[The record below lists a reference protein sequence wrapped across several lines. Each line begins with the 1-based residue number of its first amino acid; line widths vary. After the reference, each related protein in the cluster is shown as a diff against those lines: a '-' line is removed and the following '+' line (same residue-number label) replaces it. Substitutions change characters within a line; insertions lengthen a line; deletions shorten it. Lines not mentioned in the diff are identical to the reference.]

1 MPTGLDQATL
11 QAAAEWHSELR
22 EAGADSPLHAAHAD
36 WLRRDPRHRRAWQR
50 VEKLAA
56 RLGDLSVRADAATDI
71 TMLTLKK
78 ACHARR
84 RALKLTAL
92 LLVTTAAATAGLQ
105 SDLQHRALA
114 DHYTATGE
122 RQRLQLDDGSVLD
135 LNTNTAIDI
144 DFDQDRR
151 RIYLR
156 QGEIQAQ
163 TAHNQDPRPFS
174 VITGQGEIRALGTRF
189 LARHEDDHSRVAVLE
204 QAVEITPAAAP
215 GQAVR
220 LKAGQQVRFSAA
232 GAGPIQPVTG
242 RPAAWTRGQLIIR
255 DWSLGQFLD
264 ELARYQSGVLRYDE
278 ASAALRIS
286 GVFHLKNTDVLLDNL
301 AVTLPI
307 KVRRFSPYWVQVEMA
322 RPARR

>member
-1 MPTGLDQATL
+1 MPTSLDQAAL

-22 EAGADSPLHAAHAD
+22 EAEADSPLHAAHAD

-56 RLGDLSVRADAATDI
+56 RLGDLSSQADAAADI
-71 TMLTLKK
+71 TVLTLKK
-78 ACHARR
+78 ARHTRR

-92 LLVTTAAATAGLQ
+92 LLVTTAAAGLQ
-105 SDLQHRALA
+105 SDLHHRALA

-122 RQRLQLDDGSVLD
+122 RQRLQLADGSVLD

-156 QGEIQAQ
+156 QGEIHAQ
-163 TAHNQDPRPFS
+163 TAHKQDARPFS

-189 LARHEDDHSRVAVLE
+189 LARREGDHSHVAVLE
-204 QAVEITPAAAP
+204 RAVEITPAAAP
-215 GQAVR
+215 GQTTR
-220 LKAGQQVRFSAA
+220 LKAGQQARFSDSE
-232 GAGPIQPVTG
+232 AGPIQPITG

-255 DWSLGQFLD
+255 DWPLGAFLD
-264 ELARYQSGVLRYDE
+264 ELARYRRGVLGYDE

-286 GVFHLKNTDVLLDNL
+286 GVFHLENTDALLDNL
-301 AVTLPI
+301 AITLPI
-307 KVRRFSPYWVQVEMA
+307 KIRRFSPYWVQVEMT
-322 RPARR
+322 RPKRR

>member
-71 TMLTLKK
+71 MLTLKK
-78 ACHARR
+78 ARHARR

-92 LLVTTAAATAGLQ
+92 LLVTTAAAMAGLQ

-189 LARHEDDHSRVAVLE
+189 LARREDDHSRVTVLE

-220 LKAGQQVRFSAA
+220 LKAGQQMRFSDSE
-232 GAGPIQPVTG
+232 AGPIQPVTG

-255 DWSLGQFLD
+255 DWSLGEFLD
-264 ELARYQSGVLRYDE
+264 ELARYRRGVLRYDE

-301 AVTLPI
+301 AVTLPV

-322 RPARR
+322 RPKGR